1 MKIPRAYSYEDASR
15 KKFKDITVDK
25 EWEEHLGTPQLGD
38 SSWFIYGGSGQGKT
52 SYVLQLVKMLCM
64 HYKVHYNTLEEG
76 MKKSFVMAL
85 DRNNIKSVKN
95 NFSFHQENLEE
106 LTARLSRPRQP
117 KIIVIDSVQ
126 YFFRGKSFENYQ
138 RFIKQFSNTTFIWI
152 SWGRGDTPIG
162 AVAEGVSFDADIRV
176 KVDKFEARIEKNRFE
191 TGKSYIIWEEGYEA
205 HQTKLLSK
213 G

>member
-1 MKIPRAYSYEDASR
+1 MKVPRAYSYEDAKR

-25 EWEEHLGTPQLGD
+25 SWEEHLGSPQLGS

-52 SYVLQLVKMLCM
+52 SYVLQLVKMLCGY
-64 HYKVHYNTLEEG
+64 YKVHYNTLEEG
-76 MKKSFVMAL
+76 MKKSFVLAL
-85 DRNNIKSVKN
+85 ERNNIKSVKN

-117 KIIVIDSVQ
+117 KIVVIDSVQ
-126 YFFRGKSFENYQ
+126 YFFRGKNTIDYEL
-138 RFIKQFSNTTFIWI
+138 FIKKFPKTTFIWI

-162 AVAEGVSFDADIRV
+162 AVAEAVSFDSDIRV

-191 TGKSYIIWEEGYEA
+191 TGKSYIIWDEGYEA
-205 HQTKLLSK
+205 QRMKLLSK